1 MAISDI
7 TQGSPAERSGLKPG
21 DIIIALE
28 KTTVTGS
35 DDVLRMLSADRIG
48 VATSITVISSGEL
61 RTVSV
66 TPSERD
72 ER

>member
-1 MAISDI
+1 
-7 TQGSPAERSGLKPG
+7 
-21 DIIIALE
+21 
-28 KTTVTGS
+28 
-35 DDVLRMLSADRIG
+35 MLSADRIG